1 MTCQT
6 GCGMFGVVGEAS
18 RGDIPGNDNDMVTY
32 LVCVISIGRGLNA
45 PEKTKFDV
53 LKYVNFTESII
64 VV

>member
-1 MTCQT
+1 MAC
-6 GCGMFGVVGEAS
+6 FVV
-18 RGDIPGNDNDMVTY
+18 RHIPGNDSGRTMVTC